1 MMKIAAIDVDVQNT
15 FTPVCPQ
22 ELPVP
27 EGHLIADALNAQ
39 AKLADYRVMT
49 KMRIRRRLR
58 GW

>member
-27 EGHLIADALNAQ
+27 EGHLIADALNA
-39 AKLADYRVMT
+39 ALFPLRVGEYFHST
-49 KMRIRRRLR
+49 R
-58 GW
+58 

>member
-49 KMRIRRRLR
+49 KDAHTP
-58 GW
+58 